1 MSMEFSGAE
10 KAAVVFLHLGEELAG
25 EVFKDLTRREMKLL
39 ANATRHVGAFSAEQ
53 VEACLGQFIDEMHAI
68 NPELKSGSAFV
79 ARLATQSLGAQRARE
94 YLGDATT
101 GLNDTLAELDVRTIS
116 SLIRKEHPQ
125 TVALILAHLPPERGA
140 EVLALLPE
148 QLQPD
153 VIRRLAKIDQVSP
166 EVVDLLEQ
174 ALVSEIARMGKGL
187 TQKVGGIHLVADI
200 MNNLEKSRE
209 QALMNE
215 VQEADEELADEVRS
229 LMFVF
234 DDLIYV
240 DGGGIQTLLKEVER
254 DTLVMALKAAGDE
267 LKDHFFSN
275 LSARAAEMIADDM
288 EQRGLVRLSEVE
300 KAQSEVVRVAL
311 NLAQNGAIE
320 VNKAGSDELV

>member
-1 MSMEFSGAE
+1 MTTEYTGVE
-10 KAAVVFLHLGEELAG
+10 KAAVVFIHLGEELAND
-25 EVFKDLTRREMKLL
+25 VFQNLTRREIKLL
-39 ANATRHVGAFSAEQ
+39 HHATRKVASFTADQ
-53 VEACLGQFIDEMHAI
+53 VEACLESFVAEMQAI
-68 NPELKSGSAFV
+68 SPELKSGSAFI
-79 ARLATQSLGAQRARE
+79 AQLATQNLGSQRARE

-101 GLNDTLAELDVRTIS
+101 GLNDTLAELDARTIS
-116 SLIRKEHPQ
+116 SLVKKEHPQ
-125 TVALILAHLPPERGA
+125 TVSLILAHLPPERGA
-140 EVLALLPE
+140 EVLAMLPD

-200 MNNLEKSRE
+200 MNNLDKSVE
-209 QALMNE
+209 QSLMNE
-215 VQEADEELADEVRS
+215 VQEADEELAEEVRS

-288 EQRGLVRLSEVE
+288 ENRGLVRLSEVE

-311 NLAQNGAIE
+311 NLAQNGAID
-320 VNKAGSDELV
+320 VNKSSNDELV